1 MLTWSAPPDTPR
13 TTRAG
18 LRFGDRGTHTSRTMM
33 LAELTALLDAQ
44 PPESTRADYLQAI
57 VDDNILG
64 KNTEATRKLTGQR
77 LAELYGLDPSV
88 PIFRALLRVWR
99 IDESGRPVVALLC
112 ALARDPLLRS
122 TAPTVLG
129 LDEGE
134 ELVRSHLLDALR
146 TLTGDRL
153 NDSILDKVARN
164 AGSSWSQSGHLEGR
178 VRKIRQRVSATPG
191 PLAFALWLGSLEELA
206 GEQLL
211 DTRWTSVFDQSPR
224 ALEPVVLRAKQLGL
238 VNANIGGGTV
248 EIDPGGLDALQ

>member
-1 MLTWSAPPDTPR
+1 MTTWHPPTETSPA
-13 TTRAG
+13 TKAG

-33 LAELTALLDAQ
+33 LAELTSLLDVQ

-57 VDDNILG
+57 VDDNVLG

-99 IDESGRPVVALLC
+99 IDEAGRPVTALLC

-122 TAPTVLG
+122 TASTVLQ

-134 ELVRSHLLDALR
+134 ELVRSHMLDALR
-146 TLTGDRL
+146 KLTGDRL

-178 VRKIRQRVSATPG
+178 VRKIRQRVAATPG
-191 PLAFALWLGSLEELA
+191 SLALALWLGSLEDLA

-224 ALEPVVLRAKQLGL
+224 ALEAVVLRAKQIGL
-238 VNANIGGGTV
+238 VNANIGGGTT
-248 EIDPGGLDALQ
+248 EIDASGLDSVL